1 MVLRKN
7 RLAALALAATL
18 AASGSARGAVFFA
31 ENFDSL
37 LPILEPAVNEG
48 IPATTLGWTDTPPTG
63 WTVDDSKVPGALTG
77 DDARDGRTE
86 WAGWSFVTP
95 EFWLAADTQRREQ
108 FTKGTGVIAVADPD
122 EWDDQPHDA
131 ITETANTYNAYMTT
145 PTFDIS
151 GFRPGKLFLKFDSS
165 FRPEANDDGPAYND
179 QSPIILGSFGGAAQ
193 TEILH
198 WTSDPA
204 VPPPLGGVYK
214 DDNSTNDSIIV
225 PLTVPNGA
233 TTLQLEFG
241 LEHCENDW
249 WWAID
254 NIIVA
259 DALPEFKIIIDEADG
274 DVAIVNG
281 SNQPVDLKG
290 YMISSAS
297 GSLVLGN
304 WESLETTEYAGDG
317 WLENTNASATNLT
330 ETNFTGSFV
339 VDPNEGL
346 YLGKIFKLGGTND
359 LQFSILEA
367 GKPAADSFT
376 ENDPVNPD
384 DYIPDNDGLNC
395 DTNGDG
401 QVNLDDLNAVR
412 NNFGN
417 AGTPGS
423 TPGDA
428 FPFDGEVDLD
438 DLNAVRNN
446 FGASNPVPE
455 PSSLA
460 LLALGACGGLG
471 WVVRR
476 RR

>member
-1 MVLRKN
+1 
-7 RLAALALAATL
+7 
-18 AASGSARGAVFFA
+18 
-31 ENFDSL
+31 
-37 LPILEPAVNEG
+37 
-48 IPATTLGWTDTPPTG
+48 
-63 WTVDDSKVPGALTG
+63 
-77 DDARDGRTE
+77 
-86 WAGWSFVTP
+86 
-95 EFWLAADTQRREQ
+95 
-108 FTKGTGVIAVADPD
+108 
-122 EWDDQPHDA
+122 
-131 ITETANTYNAYMTT
+131 
-145 PTFDIS
+145 
-151 GFRPGKLFLKFDSS
+151 LFLKFDSS
-165 FRPEANDDGPAYND
+165 FRPEANDDNPAAYND
-179 QSPIILGSFGGAAQ
+179 QSPIIWGSFGGGAQ

-198 WTSDPA
+198 WTSDNA
-204 VPPPLGGVYK
+204 ANPPLGGVYK
-214 DDNSTNDSIIV
+214 DDNSTNDTIIV
-225 PLTVPNGA
+225 PLTVPQGA
-233 TTLQLEFG
+233 TILQLEFG
-241 LEHCENDW
+241 LEHAENDW

-254 NIIVA
+254 NVVVA

-290 YMISSAS
+290 YTISSAS

-304 WESLETTEYAGDG
+304 WESLETTDYAGAG

-346 YLGKIFKLGGTND
+346 YLGKLFKLGGTND

-367 GKPAADSFT
+367 GKPAAGSFT
-376 ENDPVNPD
+376 EIDPVNPD
-384 DYIPDNDGLNC
+384 DYIPDNEGLNG

-412 NNFGN
+412 NNFGS

-428 FPFDGEVDLD
+428 FPFDGQVNLD

-446 FGASNPVPE
+446 FGASAASAVPE

-476 RR
+476 RW